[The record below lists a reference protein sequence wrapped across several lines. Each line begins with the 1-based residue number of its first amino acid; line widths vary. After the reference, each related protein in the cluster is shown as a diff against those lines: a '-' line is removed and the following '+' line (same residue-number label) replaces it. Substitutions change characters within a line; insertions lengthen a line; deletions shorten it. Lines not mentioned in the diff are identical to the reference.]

1 MSGHIC
7 EKHGQYCDR
16 SCTNPNV
23 DNGMMTKVWG
33 PAGWLLIHSIA
44 YGYPYAINP
53 DNPDHLTKKEDYYKF
68 FYYLGRVFPC
78 KYCRDS
84 YQQFFKELPII
95 DKLNTRHD
103 LCKWI
108 YDIHNKVND
117 KLGVPASTR
126 PTFEEVEAKYESFRA
141 KCTGSRT
148 SANPARLTEPS
159 GSRTSANPARL
170 TEPSGNPANNSNVEG
185 FGGQPKPTGCVIPA
199 NGTSSR
205 SVISITQNFDDV
217 VVISKSK
224 YIVLVVFMVIL
235 I

>member
-33 PAGWLLIHSIA
+33 PAGWLLVHSIA

-95 DKLNTRHD
+95 DKLNTRRD
-103 LCKWI
+103 LCKWV

-117 KLGVPASTR
+117 KLGVPDNAR

-141 KCTGSRT
+141 KCTGN
-148 SANPARLTEPS
+148 A
-159 GSRTSANPARL
+159 
-170 TEPSGNPANNSNVEG
+170 ANNSNVEG
-185 FGGQPKPTGCVIPA
+185 FGAQPKPTGCVVPA
-199 NGTSSR
+199 TGTSSR
-205 SVISITQNFDDV
+205 SVISITQIFDDV
-217 VVISKSK
+217 IVINKSKFIKAIICIVVI
-224 YIVLVVFMVIL
+224 IVLLIMLMVFSQRWRGIKKAL
-235 I
+235 N

>member
-33 PAGWLLIHSIA
+33 PAGWLFIHSVA

-53 DNPDHLTKKEDYYKF
+53 DNPEHLTKKEDYYKF

-78 KYCRDS
+78 RYCRES
-84 YQQFFKELPII
+84 YQKFLKELPLV
-95 DKLNTRHD
+95 DKLNTRRD
-103 LCKWI
+103 LCKWL

-117 KLGVPASTR
+117 KLGIAASER

-141 KCTGSRT
+141 KCTGS
-148 SANPARLTEPS
+148 A
-159 GSRTSANPARL
+159 
-170 TEPSGNPANNSNVEG
+170 ANNSNVEG
-185 FGGQPKPTGCVIPA
+185 FGAQPKPTGCVVPA
-199 NGTSSR
+199 TGTSSR
-205 SVISITQNFDDV
+205 SVISITQIFDDV
-217 VVISKSK
+217 IVINKSKFIKAIICIVVI
-224 YIVLVVFMVIL
+224 IVLLIMLMVFSQRWRGIKKAL
-235 I
+235 N